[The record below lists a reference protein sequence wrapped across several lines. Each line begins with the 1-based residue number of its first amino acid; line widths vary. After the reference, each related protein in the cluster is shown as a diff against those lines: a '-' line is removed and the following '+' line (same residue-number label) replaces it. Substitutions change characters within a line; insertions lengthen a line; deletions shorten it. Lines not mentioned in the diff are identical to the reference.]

1 MKRSLLAIAAG
12 KRSAFYAIDEETRSK
27 LAIIRLAIAH
37 NPGRLHINESITSGT
52 LAPPAPFQGTGRYRA
67 FPDGSNTWSGNLSVN
82 FPRAPR
88 FPLTG
93 PSFET
98 LLEVPF

>member
-1 MKRSLLAIAAG
+1 IVRVGVVRK
-12 KRSAFYAIDEETRSK
+12 
-27 LAIIRLAIAH
+27 
-37 NPGRLHINESITSGT
+37 PGAVRINEALTSASLTPPPPFHGT
-52 LAPPAPFQGTGRYRA
+52 ARYQA

-82 FPRAPR
+82 FPGAPR